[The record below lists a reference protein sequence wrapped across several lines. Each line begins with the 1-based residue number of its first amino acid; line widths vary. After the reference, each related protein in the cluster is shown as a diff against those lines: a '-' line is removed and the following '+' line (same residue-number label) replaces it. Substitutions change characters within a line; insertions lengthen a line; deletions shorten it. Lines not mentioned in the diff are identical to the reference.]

1 MDLLS
6 ILTNI
11 GVFSGIT
18 VFLFEL
24 FQNKVL
30 KKYNI
35 ELNKTFTQILTWV
48 FGFIVV
54 YVTGLFDY
62 GTFAGVTMVYTIFVG
77 LLVGLTA
84 NGIWT
89 IPPVNLLLNKVL
101 GNK

>member
-48 FGFIVV
+48 FG
-54 YVTGLFDY
+54 
-62 GTFAGVTMVYTIFVG
+62 
-77 LLVGLTA
+77 
-84 NGIWT
+84 
-89 IPPVNLLLNKVL
+89 
-101 GNK
+101 